1 MTERRALFKL
11 IIYTLGVLAY
21 LLFIV
26 GSFAYSFAVM
36 ERNVNIATGP
46 PTSYSNV
53 VGQQL
58 DDWLNSRG
66 VTSSLTI
73 EEDTLSSIAAVQY
86 SESDIADPDS
96 INVSFVAQRVTADQY
111 PEVVSLG
118 TIASLPLLI
127 FARADLGERLSLR
140 DLNNKQVSIGVPGS
154 DVNELMA
161 EILNTTGYSATIET
175 RSDPTSVG
183 VEQLLAGEVD
193 ALALLTSLGA
203 PVVNELAT
211 NPELTIVNLDRASA
225 LAFQLDYAQ
234 PASIPPSYI
243 NFARSIP
250 DDPISTVAVEL
261 TVIASMYLD
270 EPNVLLIAQQLSIL
284 DPRMRLPSDKET
296 YPTFTNTQFP
306 VSEVARDYYR
316 NGIPW
321 QYEVFPSALISWM
334 WIPISRVVAV
344 TLTILIIFRFIV
356 PQLRKI
362 RFRSVGAELGLELRL
377 AYLERQ
383 KRRGKPLSERQ
394 VRELKRLIARIDNPK
409 VDPDKKNKE
418 RALLLL
424 GQQEEVVDSEST
436 IEKSVRGGT

>member
-1 MTERRALFKL
+1 VTERRALFKL

-127 FARADLGERLSLR
+127 FARADSGERLSLR

-154 DVNELMA
+154 DVNQLMA

-234 PASIPPSYI
+234 PATIPPSYI

-250 DDPISTVAVEL
+250 DEAISTVAVEL

-409 VDPDKKNKE
+409 VDPDKKSKM